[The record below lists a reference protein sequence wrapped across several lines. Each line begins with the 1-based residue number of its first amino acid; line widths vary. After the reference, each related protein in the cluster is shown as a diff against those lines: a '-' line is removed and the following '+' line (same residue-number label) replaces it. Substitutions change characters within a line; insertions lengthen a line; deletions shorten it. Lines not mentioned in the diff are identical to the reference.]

1 MLRRIEKSQGCH
13 TPRLDGVHRF
23 VPVEGERWG
32 ERKQPGFHG
41 PRRGGPVHQPFL
53 PQVEFWWEMESPKR
67 FELLR
72 RDNPVLC
79 LGRSISLSLTYPI
92 VGDRGVGWL
101 HGGWNR
107 EWGICTVTQDLTL
120 DSVLS
125 YCLLNLS
132 MISEQGPAFSFC
144 PEPHK
149 LCSCSCLPKGV
160 WNNSEC
166 PT

>member
-1 MLRRIEKSQGCH
+1 MLRRIEESQGCH
-13 TPRLDGVHRF
+13 TPRLDGIYGF
-23 VPVEGERWG
+23 VCVEGERWG
-32 ERKQPGFHG
+32 ERRQPGFHG
-41 PRRGGPVHQPFL
+41 PKRGGPVHQPFL

-72 RDNPVLC
+72 GDNPVLC
-79 LGRSISLSLTYPI
+79 LGRSISLSLTYPMA
-92 VGDRGVGWL
+92 GDRRSRVSAW
-101 HGGWNR
+101 R
-107 EWGICTVTQDLTL
+107 AGIMSEGSVQSHRT
-120 DSVLS
+120 SVLS

-149 LCSCSCLPKGV
+149 LCSCSCLPKGA